1 MIKKVFK
8 ENLIYI
14 IIIISLII
22 VLSIIMRSSLHG
34 KIIIF
39 DNKVI
44 EFVRDILDS
53 RLTSFFKL
61 MTNSGALYIPI
72 VILVCIF
79 VFIKNK
85 WYFCIE
91 TVSYAFAGLVSY
103 IAKLIVARPRPLEAL
118 IKMPSTYSFPSVH
131 TLTSLV
137 FYCILFYLL
146 TIKSKRS
153 VKIIGFIFSLSL
165 ICIVSV
171 SRIYLGVH
179 YFSDVLGGFIIG
191 IPCVLIIVNTIEKN
205 LKEKLL

>member
-103 IAKLIVARPRPLEAL
+103 IAKLIAARPRPLEAL
-118 IKMPSTYSFPSVH
+118 IKMPSTYSFPSGH

>member
-118 IKMPSTYSFPSVH
+118 IKMPSTYSFPSGH

>member
-1 MIKKVFK
+1 
-8 ENLIYI
+8 
-14 IIIISLII
+14 
-22 VLSIIMRSSLHG
+22 MRSSLHG

-118 IKMPSTYSFPSVH
+118 IKMPSTYSFPSGH